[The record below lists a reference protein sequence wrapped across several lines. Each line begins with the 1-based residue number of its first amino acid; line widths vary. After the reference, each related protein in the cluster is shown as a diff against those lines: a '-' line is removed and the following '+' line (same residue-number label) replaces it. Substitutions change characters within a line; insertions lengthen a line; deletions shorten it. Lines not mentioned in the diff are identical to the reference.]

1 LSTFYRQNQNLIQK
15 NKKNKLFSLEE
26 GGYVCAPCCSILIN
40 LAQFW
45 FTFESIYA
53 NKGDVAMFWLP
64 QLIRADLETQFKSIR
79 NLSAFRD
86 FIGGTLGDYLFQEQ
100 RIVDENETVDSNYLK
115 TFNMTLKSA
124 PS

>member
-1 LSTFYRQNQNLIQK
+1 
-15 NKKNKLFSLEE
+15 
-26 GGYVCAPCCSILIN
+26 
-40 LAQFW
+40 
-45 FTFESIYA
+45 
-53 NKGDVAMFWLP
+53 MFWLP

-124 PS
+124 PSQGRLILGAMRFQQIRVKHYPCKR